1 MGFCVFVQICIMSQK
16 FFAENKNIAG
26 FDNPG
31 KSLYTTVRELVE
43 NSLDS
48 AESISELLLF
58 VANQKKPAD
67 IVGILVT
74 NRSKLLRLLGDLKL
88 DKADKAEVMKEIAA
102 LEPKDRP

>member
-1 MGFCVFVQICIMSQK
+1 MLAVVSPSSSCSQLK
-16 FFAENKNIAG
+16 
-26 FDNPG
+26 PG

-48 AESISELLLF
+48 AESISELPLF

-74 NRSKLLRLLGDLKL
+74 NRSKLLRLLGDLKGIFE
-88 DKADKAEVMKEIAA
+88 ADKAEVMKEIAA

>member
-1 MGFCVFVQICIMSQK
+1 MLAVVSPSSSCSQLKVRVIICSGTESVVSLPDGK
-16 FFAENKNIAG
+16 
-26 FDNPG
+26 PG

-48 AESISELLLF
+48 AESISELPLF

-67 IVGILVT
+67 IVGILVGILVT

-88 DKADKAEVMKEIAA
+88 DKEDE
-102 LEPKDRP
+102 